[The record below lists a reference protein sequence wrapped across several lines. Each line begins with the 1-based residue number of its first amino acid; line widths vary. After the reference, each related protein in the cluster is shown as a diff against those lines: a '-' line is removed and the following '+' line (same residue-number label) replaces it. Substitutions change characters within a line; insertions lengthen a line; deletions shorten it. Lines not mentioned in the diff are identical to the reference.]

1 MSNDSVV
8 TASRL
13 SPASMPGRCF
23 MDQRKLPQRAV
34 RAVWT
39 PFGRPVE
46 PDV

>member
-8 TASRL
+8 TATMTSEAER
-13 SPASMPGRCF
+13 PGVLRMLVTKFVNARCGTI
-23 MDQRKLPQRAV
+23 
-34 RAVWT
+34 T